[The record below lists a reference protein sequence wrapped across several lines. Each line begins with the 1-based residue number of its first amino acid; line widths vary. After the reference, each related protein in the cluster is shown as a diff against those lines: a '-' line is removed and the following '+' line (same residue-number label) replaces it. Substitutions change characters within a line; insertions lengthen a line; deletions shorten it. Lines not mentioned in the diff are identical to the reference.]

1 MLEQLITHRL
11 YIEGVLFLILVL
23 LLMGVA
29 YRLQLSERRRNIR
42 YEIESISFQLDT
54 AGIDVRPKT
63 FNPTSN
69 LNKAITEQF
78 RDENRQFIIFCS
90 LIVLLFFLLFS
101 VAERC

>member
-42 YEIESISFQLDT
+42 YEIESISLQLDT
-54 AGIDVRPKT
+54 AGIDVSPKT
-63 FNPTSN
+63 FNPISN